1 MIGET
6 GGKEMPLQFMR
17 DEKLE
22 PEAVATV
29 QECLQNMDW
38 FNAHSA
44 EISEQFKGKYVA
56 VAGGKVF
63 AADSYKA
70 AYDLATFQEGSRGP
84 FVLYIPLVERKMIYD
99 C

>member
-1 MIGET
+1 
-6 GGKEMPLQFMR
+6 MPLQFVR

-22 PEAVATV
+22 PDAIAAV

-44 EISEQFKGKYVA
+44 EISEPFKGKYVA

-63 AADSYKA
+63 TN
-70 AYDLATFQEGSRGP
+70 DL
-84 FVLYIPLVERKMIYD
+84 
-99 C
+99 

>member
-1 MIGET
+1 
-6 GGKEMPLQFMR
+6 MPLQFIR
-17 DEKLE
+17 DEKLRDDD
-22 PEAVATV
+22 AVRAR
-29 QECLQNMDW
+29 EILQDMDW

-99 C
+99 R